1 MKSKT
6 KVKAELLQIG
16 TLSFVMFSIGVSV
29 GERTSH
35 ASAIYLIA
43 TFAALFCMAFGAKYQ
58 LQNIQDSVAE
68 KIDALRYRGFYPPK
82 GEGNDEDVKRLKE
95 IGEKMLAI
103 RLYLELHAV
112 PLKEAKRAIDA
123 L

>member
-6 KVKAELLQIG
+6 KMKAELFQFG
-16 TLSFVMFSIGVSV
+16 TLSFLMFSVGVSV

-43 TFAALFCMAFGAKYQ
+43 TFAAIFCMAFGAKYQ
-58 LQNIQDSVAE
+58 MQNIQDSVAE

-82 GEGNDEDVKRLKE
+82 GKGSNEDVKRLKE
-95 IGEKMLAI
+95 IGEKMLAM

-112 PLKEAKRAIDA
+112 PLKEAKQAVDA